1 MAEQIIFFI
10 FTIIVLGGGIGIA
23 TTKNLY
29 YSALFL
35 SLTLSGMA
43 GYFVLLNGGFL
54 AAVQIVVYVGAIA
67 ILILFAI
74 MLSRRMMTGDEPQTN
89 SQTWL
94 AAIVSPLLFIALLI
108 VVLQVNWPVST
119 AAPTND
125 TLLLLGMSFL
135 GSYVIPFE
143 VVSVLLLVALV
154 GAIILARD
162 TSTDTGREQS

>member
-10 FTIIVLGGGIGIA
+10 FTLIVLGGGIGIVA
-23 TTKNLY
+23 TKNLY

-43 GYFVLLNGGFL
+43 GYFVLLNAGFL
-54 AAVQIVVYVGAIA
+54 AAVQVVVYVGAIA

-74 MLSRRMMTGDEPQTN
+74 MLSRRMMTADEPQTN
-89 SQTWL
+89 RQTWL
-94 AAIVSPLLFIALLI
+94 AAIVSPLLFVALL
-108 VVLQVNWPVST
+108 VMVLQINWPLST
-119 AAPTND
+119 AAPTDNAV
-125 TLLLLGMSFL
+125 LLLGMSFL

-143 VVSVLLLVALV
+143 VISVLLLVALV

-162 TSTDTGREQS
+162 TSTDTGRKG

>member
-1 MAEQIIFFI
+1 MVEQIIFFI
-10 FTIIVLGGGIGIA
+10 FTAIVLGGGVGIVV
-23 TTKNLY
+23 TKNIY

-43 GYFVLLNGGFL
+43 GYFVLLNAGFL

-74 MLSRRMMTGDEPQTN
+74 MLSRRVMTTDERQTN
-89 SQTWL
+89 QQTWL
-94 AAIVSPLLFIALLI
+94 AAIVSILLFVALLAI
-108 VVLQVNWPVST
+108 LLQVNWPVS
-119 AAPTND
+119 AVAPTPEA
-125 TLLLLGMSFL
+125 LMLLGLNFL
-135 GSYVIPFE
+135 GGYVIPFE

-162 TSTDTGREQS
+162 THTEEGGN